1 MLGLVRRRE
10 RRGRREDR
18 AKRGSADRQG
28 AAAPR
33 ALWGRLALRGAG
45 PPHGAASRSRA
56 VPSPTSAHFCS
67 APRSCQSG
75 WICREGK
82 PVCSPQTTKPFS
94 SCAVC
99 SCLITPCHFGTGPL
113 LLSRSL
119 GEDFRRRK
127 ICSCCEN
134 HRKLSTPL
142 PRLAKEQEE
151 GSCGAKQPVTGQG
164 MAHPSLWSSQ
174 ALGWAVPQYLCQLST
189 SSSSVLTARL
199 VLFPQD
205 RSLSLWSLPTYCSQ
219 RDGENTG
226 VLACAML
233 SPML

>member
-33 ALWGRLALRGAG
+33 ALWGRLALRGTE

-119 GEDFRRRK
+119 GEDFCFAEGKFAVAVRTTENSALRCQGWRRSRRK
-127 ICSCCEN
+127 APVGPNS
-134 HRKLSTPL
+134 LSQGREWL
-142 PRLAKEQEE
+142 IHLYGAPRL
-151 GSCGAKQPVTGQG
+151 
-164 MAHPSLWSSQ
+164 
-174 ALGWAVPQYLCQLST
+174 WAGLCHST
-189 SSSSVLTARL
+189 
-199 VLFPQD
+199 
-205 RSLSLWSLPTYCSQ
+205 
-219 RDGENTG
+219 
-226 VLACAML
+226 CA
-233 SPML
+233 S